1 MGATP
6 FGQEGP
12 DVSYLRSDW
21 LADLDFLEETITLW
35 WAGRDRHA
43 DSDGANPAAVFSVLR
58 TVDPAGDLWAG
69 ARALRDGL
77 WALGDCHLRLAP
89 SVMGAETGWLSGLV
103 FAPTPEGP
111 VLLWADPAISA
122 YRAASVGDLLTA
134 IDGVPAEKV
143 LASLRLRPGSTPRQ
157 RYLFAL
163 QSLSHRDCLP
173 GESPLPRRLSLTD
186 ARRRDLTFAP
196 DWRVQDPAAPPPP
209 AVRARRIDDRTGLI
223 AMRSFA
229 CRDRTGQISD
239 AEMARQLDAAFAGLA
254 GCDRLVIDLRGNGGG
269 RDEQARML
277 AARLTGAPLVWMRH
291 AHPAPYGGQLGRFE
305 DLILAPTAT
314 PQPARLRLLID
325 AGTASTA
332 EICVAALAALPG
344 TVLVGS
350 PSGGAV
356 GDPVEFRLP
365 RSLLGVFVP
374 VARYARPGTEAPI
387 EGAGLV
393 PDIEAAPGAFDLR
406 EGRDPV
412 LDAAL
417 ASFD

>member
-1 MGATP
+1 M
-6 FGQEGP
+6 
-12 DVSYLRSDW
+12 SYQRSDW
-21 LADLDFLEETITLW
+21 LADLDFLEGAVALW
-35 WAGRDRHA
+35 WAGRARHA
-43 DSDGANPAAVFSVLR
+43 ELDGTDPGAVFSALR
-58 TVDPAGDLWAG
+58 AVEPAGDLWAG
-69 ARALRDGL
+69 ARALRGGL

-89 SVMGAETGWLSGLV
+89 SVMGAETGWQSGLA

-111 VLLWADPAISA
+111 ALLWADPAISA

-157 RYLFAL
+157 RHLFAL

-173 GESPLPRRLSLTD
+173 GEPPLPRCLTLTD
-186 ARRRDLTFAP
+186 ARGHDLTLAP
-196 DWRVQDPAAPPPP
+196 EWRTQAPAAPPPP
-209 AVRARRIDDRTGLI
+209 AVRARRIGDRTGLI
-223 AMRSFA
+223 TVRSFA

-239 AEMARQLDAAFAGLA
+239 AEMARQLDAALGGLE
-254 GCDRLVIDLRGNGGG
+254 GCDRLAIDLRGNGGG

-277 AARLTGAPLVWMRH
+277 ATRLTGAPLVWMRH
-291 AHPAPYGGQLGRFE
+291 AHPAPYGGELGRFQ
-305 DLILAPTAT
+305 DLILTPTAT
-314 PQPARLRLLID
+314 PQPSGLRLLID

-332 EICVAALAALPG
+332 EICAAALAALPG
-344 TVLVGS
+344 AALVGS

-374 VARYARPGTEAPI
+374 VARYARPGTDAPI
-387 EGAGLV
+387 EGAGLL
-393 PDIEAAPGAFDLR
+393 PAIEAAPGAVDLR